1 MSPRVLVPLLC
12 VLACA
17 SGDDVSV
24 GALTTATVP
33 TAPQD
38 DSATTLAATT
48 TAAATTGD
56 PSDATTT
63 PQTTAP
69 QTSSTTTTATT
80 DAGTTT
86 TATTG
91 PILDTG
97 DATTTAPP
105 PSTTTDTGDDC
116 GPCDAP
122 PGPCYADPGACIA
135 GECDYAPS
143 PDGSDCDDGDECTE
157 DDACNGAG
165 SCVGV
170 KIQCSAPNTTGG
182 ACQNGACTGFDCVA
196 PYDNCDGDWANGCEV
211 PTGVPNQCDSG
222 GITPNG
228 GCWTAYCG
236 ASDDADATNFG
247 TYHCIDCANCHEPA
261 QGQWQWC
268 NHTSGNWY
276 PQQQGGPCGVSK
288 DLVCKAG

>member
-38 DSATTLAATT
+38 DS
-48 TAAATTGD
+48 
-56 PSDATTT
+56 
-63 PQTTAP
+63 
-69 QTSSTTTTATT
+69 
-80 DAGTTT
+80 
-86 TATTG
+86 
-91 PILDTG
+91 
-97 DATTTAPP
+97 
-105 PSTTTDTGDDC
+105 
-116 GPCDAP
+116 
-122 PGPCYADPGACIA
+122 
-135 GECDYAPS
+135 
-143 PDGSDCDDGDECTE
+143 
-157 DDACNGAG
+157 
-165 SCVGV
+165 
-170 KIQCSAPNTTGG
+170 
-182 ACQNGACTGFDCVA
+182 
-196 PYDNCDGDWANGCEV
+196 
-211 PTGVPNQCDSG
+211 DSG
-222 GITPNG
+222 GLNPNG